1 MHNKSIISALLCS
14 SALIVSAHAARAE
27 PAACKGMEQ
36 ATCMESGA
44 CRWVNSYKRSDGR
57 EISGYCRKLPA
68 KDAKDV
74 SGTSEAKATQ
84 PQES

>member
-14 SALIVSAHAARAE
+14 SALLMGAHAAQAE

-36 ATCMESGA
+36 ANCTESAA

-68 KDAKDV
+68 KNVKDV
-74 SGTSEAKATQ
+74 SGTQGAKDTQ
-84 PQES
+84 PQKS

>member
-1 MHNKSIISALLCS
+1 MCKKIIISALLCS
-14 SALIVSAHAARAE
+14 SALFMGAHAAQAE

-36 ATCMESGA
+36 ANCTESGA

-68 KDAKDV
+68 KDGK
-74 SGTSEAKATQ
+74 GRIRHFGG
-84 PQES
+84 

>member
-1 MHNKSIISALLCS
+1 MHNKSIISVLLCS
-14 SALIVSAHAARAE
+14 TALFMGAHAAQAE

-36 ATCMESGA
+36 ANCTESAA

-57 EISGYCRKLPA
+57 ETSGYCRKLPA
-68 KDAKDV
+68 KDVKDV